1 MRIAIPIAGGRLS
14 PHFGHCE
21 EFALIDVDPE
31 KKKITATHILPAPE
45 HQPGLLPRW
54 LHEKQ
59 ATVIIAGG
67 MGGRAQGLFA
77 QNGIQ
82 VVIGAPSEEPEAIV
96 KAYLNDSLQTGE
108 NICDH

>member
-1 MRIAIPIAGGRLS
+1 MRIAIPIVQGKLS

-31 KKKITATHILPAPE
+31 KKEIINTRMLPAPE

-54 LHEKQ
+54 LHEQQ

-67 MGGRAQGLFA
+67 MGGRAQDLFA
-77 QNGIQ
+77 QNGIR
-82 VVIGAPSEEPEAIV
+82 VIIGASSEEPEAIV
-96 KAYLNDSLQTGE
+96 KALLDDSLQTGE

>member
-1 MRIAIPIAGGRLS
+1 MRIAIPLAGGRLS
-14 PHFGHCE
+14 LHFGHCE
-21 EFALIDVDPE
+21 EFALIDVDLE
-31 KKKITATHILPAPE
+31 KKEITATQTLPAPE

-54 LHEKQ
+54 LHERQ
-59 ATVIIAGG
+59 ATVIIASG

-82 VVIGAPSEEPEAIV
+82 VVIGAPSEEPEAIAE
-96 KAYLNDSLQTGE
+96 AYLNGSLETGE